1 MAETVPKESL
11 ISSVLKGDHSSSSSS
26 SSSSDSDTE
35 DRNGGVKE
43 IIKTKV
49 FRLFGRERP
58 VHHVLGGGQI
68 SDVLLWR
75 NKKISGGVVGIATL
89 IWLLFEVVEYH
100 LLTLICHCLMSILSI
115 LFIWFKISSFVSKSS
130 GEHFLEV
137 SIPEDAVI
145 RTAKALSNDINRALS
160 VLRDIASGREFKKF
174 VGVILGLWILSI
186 IGSKFSFLTLFY
198 IDFILLHT
206 LPVLY
211 EKYDDKVDVLA
222 EKGMVEIKKVF
233 VTLEAKFSSKIP
245 KGNSKYKKH
254 D

>member
-1 MAETVPKESL
+1 MADEVPR
-11 ISSVLKGDHSSSSSS
+11 SSSSS

-35 DRNGGVKE
+35 DRNGVKE

-49 FRLFGRERP
+49 YRLFGRERP

-100 LLTLICHCLMSILSI
+100 LLTLLCHCLISILSI
-115 LFIWFKISSFVSKSS
+115 LFVWFKISSFVSKSS
-130 GEHFLEV
+130 GERFVEL
-137 SIPEDAVI
+137 SIPEDSVV
-145 RTAKALSNDINRALS
+145 RTAKALSNDINHALS

-174 VGVILGLWILSI
+174 VGVILVLWIISM
-186 IGSKFSFLTLFY
+186 IGSRFSFLTLFY
-198 IDFILLHT
+198 IIFILLHT
-206 LPVLY
+206 VPVLY
-211 EKYDDKVDVLA
+211 EKYDDKVDALA
-222 EKGMVEIKKVF
+222 EKWTMEIKKVF
-233 VTLEAKFSSKIP
+233 ATLEDKLSSKIP
-245 KGNSKYKKH
+245 KKVNSKYKKH

>member
-1 MAETVPKESL
+1 MPR
-11 ISSVLKGDHSSSSSS
+11 SSSSS

-35 DRNGGVKE
+35 DRNGVKE

-49 FRLFGRERP
+49 YRLFGRERP

-100 LLTLICHCLMSILSI
+100 LLTLLCHCLISILSI
-115 LFIWFKISSFVSKSS
+115 LFVWFKISSFVSKSS
-130 GEHFLEV
+130 GERFVEL
-137 SIPEDAVI
+137 SIPEDSVV
-145 RTAKALSNDINRALS
+145 RTAKALSNDINHALS

-174 VGVILGLWILSI
+174 VGVILVLWIISM
-186 IGSKFSFLTLFY
+186 IGSRFSFLTLFY
-198 IDFILLHT
+198 IIFILLHT
-206 LPVLY
+206 VPVLY
-211 EKYDDKVDVLA
+211 EKYDDKVDALA
-222 EKGMVEIKKVF
+222 EKWTMEIKKVF
-233 VTLEAKFSSKIP
+233 ATLEDKLSSKIP
-245 KGNSKYKKH
+245 KKVNSKYKKH